1 MCMANTMFSNLFR
14 QSHSHIVCFLFHF
27 IVQLIS
33 SYVMHMRCILDCMAR
48 ALTKWNIKQTKNLP
62 CSARS
67 ISHIYKRMEH
77 KTNIMGIYSCQLK
90 RATDEK
96 CVRVR
101 ERERERNG
109 TCKRNRGNA
118 ITLISLQSALKSR
131 RSDWKSPEK
140 NCYGKIV
147 SLIHFSL
154 HLCERRFHRKNSTR
168 LFDLMGFNHKTTER
182 NTYANEI
189 TLIFG
194 CFCAKKKSVRIRFSE
209 SRREK

>member
-1 MCMANTMFSNLFR
+1 
-14 QSHSHIVCFLFHF
+14 
-27 IVQLIS
+27 
-33 SYVMHMRCILDCMAR
+33 
-48 ALTKWNIKQTKNLP
+48 
-62 CSARS
+62 
-67 ISHIYKRMEH
+67 
-77 KTNIMGIYSCQLK
+77 MGIYSCQFK
-90 RATDEK
+90 SATDEK

-147 SLIHFSL
+147 SLIHFSP
-154 HLCERRFHRKNSTR
+154 HLCERSFHRKNSTR

-194 CFCAKKKSVRIRFSE
+194 CFCAKKNRFVFDSLN
-209 SRREK
+209 REEKNNNKLNASSQILLLVSNVVQSP